1 MNKITISLAIALTVV
16 IFTISCNKSNNN
28 YYGVSTKL
36 TKYGAIKEKSW
47 YKFYD
52 SLGTGKDCVVVE
64 KVSNIFNPL
73 AGESDENLYQTIT
86 IKFRHYPSK
95 DSSIIAM
102 VREKSSS
109 TFKYI
114 NTKKEETIVLTD
126 PITNGVSTTIIDSLK
141 SGKRWFTDV
150 LVVSEAGDPARVIYL
165 ANDKWLIKKTYSTTP
180 AQNWIIDTLV
190 IK

>member
-1 MNKITISLAIALTVV
+1 MNKLTISLAIAFTVV
-16 IFTISCNKSNNN
+16 ILTTSCDKSNNN
-28 YYGVSTKL
+28 YNGVSTSL

-95 DSSIIAM
+95 DSSIIEM
-102 VREKSSS
+102 VRDKSSS

-126 PITNGVSTTIIDSLK
+126 PTTDGVSTTIIDSLK

-150 LVVSEAGDPARVIYL
+150 LVVSEAGDPARMIYL
-165 ANDKWLIKKTYSTTP
+165 ANGKWLIKKTYTTTP

>member
-1 MNKITISLAIALTVV
+1 MNKLTISLAIAFTVV
-16 IFTISCNKSNNN
+16 IFTISCDKSNNN
-28 YYGVSTKL
+28 YNGVSTKL
-36 TKYGAIKEKSW
+36 TKYGAVKENSW

-95 DSSIIAM
+95 DSSIIEM
-102 VREKSSS
+102 VRDKSSS
-109 TFKYI
+109 AFKYI

-126 PITNGVSTTIIDSLK
+126 PTTDGVSTTIIDSLK

-150 LVVSEAGDPARVIYL
+150 LVITEAQNPNRTIFF
-165 ANDKWLIKKTYSTTP
+165 ANGKGLIKQQYATSP

>member
-1 MNKITISLAIALTVV
+1 MNKLTISLAIALTVA
-16 IFTISCNKSNNN
+16 IFTISCDKSNNN
-28 YYGVSTKL
+28 YNGVSTSL

-95 DSSIIAM
+95 DSSIIEM
-102 VREKSSS
+102 VRDKSSS

-126 PITNGVSTTIIDSLK
+126 PITNGVSTTITDSLK

-165 ANDKWLIKKTYSTTP
+165 ANGKWLIKKTYSTTP

>member
-1 MNKITISLAIALTVV
+1 MNKLTISLAIAFTVV
-16 IFTISCNKSNNN
+16 ILTTSCDKSNNN
-28 YYGVSTKL
+28 YNGVSTSL

-95 DSSIIAM
+95 DSSIIEM
-102 VREKSSS
+102 VRDKSSS
-109 TFKYI
+109 TFKFI
-114 NTKKEETIVLTD
+114 NRSKEETVVLTD
-126 PITNGVSTTIIDSLK
+126 PITNGVAGKIIDSLK

-150 LVVSEAGDPARVIYL
+150 LVITEAQNPNRTIFF
-165 ANDKWLIKKTYSTTP
+165 ANGKGLIKQKYATSP